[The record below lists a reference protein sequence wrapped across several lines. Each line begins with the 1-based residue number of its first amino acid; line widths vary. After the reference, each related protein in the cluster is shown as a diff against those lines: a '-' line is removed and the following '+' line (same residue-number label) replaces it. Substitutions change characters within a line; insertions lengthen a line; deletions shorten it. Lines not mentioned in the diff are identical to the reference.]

1 MNLLDRGSR
10 WLTGQ
15 MVQHAGTRVLF
26 RRGPISI
33 MLDECVK
40 FRREVEVIDED
51 GIPTIIQVFEFR
63 VKAEAFEL
71 AGITPRTG
79 DMLLEVIDGDEST
92 YEVMPTQGVP
102 SVKDMSN
109 DRHYMSLMTKR
120 VC

>member
-15 MVQHAGTRVLF
+15 MAQHAGTRVLF
-26 RRGPISI
+26 RRGSIAI
-33 MLDECVK
+33 MLEQVVK

-63 VKAEAFEL
+63 VSIEAFEI

-79 DMLLEVIDGDEST
+79 DLLIETIDGDESN
-92 YEVMPTQGVP
+92 YEVMPTQGIP
-102 SVKDMSN
+102 AVKDMAN

-120 VC
+120 VG